1 MPGYV
6 YISDTVRNALFF
18 ANICSG
24 CGNPIIRKCHIQ
36 STAVDIYEKLRIFN
50 DEESWIKNKE
60 QREKALNRARKSAI
74 KLQTTTIQ
82 DILALRTFLVNNEH
96 AVHKKY
102 CYIGMRRFDDDLPFV
117 SEAVVKYERCPYC
130 SFIEPWM
137 ESDTPRDLKAAFP
150 EKILPH
156 PFLEREDAVQWAVL
170 EVDRKIEELQK
181 VSERELFSAK
191 AELSD
196 CNNELDTLQQE
207 IDRSE
212 AHSRFLEAQARL
224 REARAGLKTRT
235 FRFIRSHRTK
245 AAVKAADEN
254 LRIAEDEWN
263 KCRAELKQKM
273 TREKAKREALLQLL
287 RGSNGDHRA
296 VELGDAVTF
305 IPLDKNGEAPT
316 FSHQIGDTD

>member
-24 CGNPIIRKCHIQ
+24 CGNPIIRECHIQ
-36 STAVDIYEKLRIFN
+36 STAVDGYEPYDYSEKVS
-50 DEESWIKNKE
+50 EER
-60 QREKALNRARKSAI
+60 REEALNRARASAA
-74 KLQTTTIQ
+74 KLQTTTVQ

-96 AVHKKY
+96 AEHKKY
-102 CYIGMRRFDDDLPFV
+102 CYIGSRRFDDDLPFV
-117 SEAVVKYERCPYC
+117 SEAVVSYERCPYC
-130 SFIEPWM
+130 AFIEPWM
-137 ESDTPRDLKAAFP
+137 EFETPQDLRAAFS
-150 EKILPH
+150 EKNLPH
-156 PFLEREDAVQWAVL
+156 PFSEREDAVQWAML
-170 EVDRKIEELQK
+170 ELDRKIEELQQ
-181 VSERELFSAK
+181 VSEWELFSAE

-196 CNNELDTLQQE
+196 CNNELETLQQE
-207 IDRSE
+207 LERSE
-212 AHSRFLEAQARL
+212 AHSRFLEAKKRL
-224 REARAGLKTRT
+224 REARTGLETRA
-235 FRFIRSHRTK
+235 FRFIRAHRTK

-263 KCRAELKQKM
+263 KRRAEFEQKM
-273 TREKAKREALLQLL
+273 TRKKAEREALLQLL

-316 FSHQIGDTD
+316 FSHQIGDTH